1 MLEREGKL
9 VAPAG
14 FRFPRLGGPDDGFL
28 AEPQP
33 VRRYTTTYWD
43 TPDLRLARWGASLR
57 YRDDEGWTVKQP
69 AAAEEAAGVLVREE
83 RTFDGKSGK
92 VPEGAAALLRV
103 WVRGASL
110 QPVARLRAVRRP
122 VELRNAAGDR
132 LAELVDDQ
140 VRVVEGRRV
149 VDRFRE
155 LEVELGDGAQPDTM
169 DKVLARLQEAG
180 ASQAVEELGKY
191 RRALGDREVGPAEL
205 QVGDLDQDDSV
216 EQLLRH
222 DLAAST
228 VRLFRH
234 EPSVRLGDD
243 PEAVHQAR
251 VGIRR
256 LRSTLRTF
264 KPLLDQEWVG
274 RLRDELKWLANLLG
288 DVRDAEV
295 LHARLTRRVAGLP
308 EGDAAAG
315 GRLLHDLLGQ
325 RDAARER
332 LLHGMEGRRYTA
344 LLDDL
349 VAAAQAPAVL
359 PEAAGLASEASPPLV
374 AKAWRRLRKAVRR
387 AGATP
392 SDEALHQIR
401 IRAKRA
407 RYAAEAVKPVVGRP
421 ARAFAKAA
429 SNLQDELGEQHDAV
443 VAEVWLRENAGS
455 WRGTTTLAAGQL
467 IAAERTSAQAAREHW
482 RPAWKTVAGK
492 KRTGWL

>member
-1 MLEREGKL
+1 M
-9 VAPAG
+9 
-14 FRFPRLGGPDDGFL
+14 
-28 AEPQP
+28 
-33 VRRYTTTYWD
+33 
-43 TPDLRLARWGASLR
+43 
-57 YRDDEGWTVKQP
+57 
-69 AAAEEAAGVLVREE
+69 LVRQE
-83 RTFDGKSGK
+83 RTLDGKPGK
-92 VPEGAAALLRV
+92 VPEAAAALLRIY
-103 WVRGASL
+103 VRGASL
-110 QPVARLRAVRRP
+110 QPVARLRTVRQP
-122 VELRNAAGDR
+122 VELRNAAGER

-140 VRVVEGRRV
+140 VQVVEGRRV

-155 LEVELGDGAQPDTM
+155 LEVELGDAAQPDIL

-180 ASQAVEELGKY
+180 ASQAVEQLGKY
-191 RRALGDREVGPAEL
+191 RRALGDREVGAPEL
-205 QVGDLDQDDSV
+205 RVGDLDQDASV
-216 EQLLRH
+216 EQLLRY

-228 VRLFRH
+228 MRLFGH
-234 EPSVRLGDD
+234 EPGVRLGED

-251 VGIRR
+251 VGVRR

-264 KPLLDQEWVG
+264 KPLLDQDWVG

-288 DVRDAEV
+288 DVRDAEA
-295 LHARLTRRVAGLP
+295 LHARLSRRVAGLP

-315 GRLLHDLLGQ
+315 GRLLHDLVGQ

-332 LLHGMEGRRYTA
+332 LLYGMEQRRYTA

-349 VAAAQAPAVL
+349 VAAVHAPAVL
-359 PEAAGLASEASPPLV
+359 PEAAGLAAEASPPLV
-374 AKAWRRLRKAVRR
+374 AKAWRRLRKAVKR
-387 AGATP
+387 AGETP

-443 VAEVWLRENAGS
+443 VAAAWLREKAS
-455 WRGTTTLAAGQL
+455 SSRGAVA
-467 IAAERTSAQAAREHW
+467 IAAERAAAQAARERW